1 MILALGFNDGLRGLP
16 VAAMKKNLED
26 TLKMAIIPFLLEDVA
41 ARPEL
46 NFADGLH
53 PNAKGHQILME
64 TVWKKLE
71 TILKLRLFGRY
82 GLGLTGRNNSDNLDA
97 LFRDTVNKTIFL
109 KDDLAERGVF
119 GGKWS
124 RVRKL
129 GETPYTCQKL
139 INKLTSSGG

>member
-53 PNAKGHQILME
+53 PNAKGQQILME

-71 TILKLRLFGRY
+71 TILKLRLFGRH
-82 GLGLTGRNNSDNLDA
+82 GLGLTGRNNSDNFDA
-97 LFRDTVNKTIFL
+97 LFRDTVNKAIFL

-129 GETPYTCQKL
+129 G
-139 INKLTSSGG
+139 